1 MRVLR
6 LILTIFQWVIFL
18 SLMVIV
24 AYLAYI
30 NVGAYERVLIN
41 LGAASA
47 LAIWIG
53 IAAFWLIQANEIR
66 PIVME
71 KLHNKAA
78 ELLDF
83 AEKAKDKD
91 KDLKPL
97 VVQLKEEQAIRHKR
111 LIRAKWLALVFTGI
125 DLLLCVLF
133 LFTPIIKPGVS
144 LGTVILTMNPGLI
157 VWENVW
163 KTLGTVWLIPLAV
176 KLAVEES
183 SDGFPNLGQL
193 VDSLKSR
200 FQPSASDSGSDSGSG
215 STTADPESDPA
226 KASDTSKS
234 GKSRTASLPRSTP
247 RFYVVPYT
255 ASSSSSSSPASSPS
269 SPTET
274 PNGKTVPHA
283 G

>member
-1 MRVLR
+1 MRMLR
-6 LILTIFQWVIFL
+6 LILTIFQWGIFL

-24 AYLAYI
+24 AYLAYV

-66 PIVME
+66 PILME

-111 LIRAKWLALVFTGI
+111 LIRAKWLALIFTGI

-176 KLAVEES
+176 KLAIEES

-193 VDSLKSR
+193 MDSLKSR
-200 FQPSASDSGSDSGSG
+200 FQQSDSDTTTNSDSEP
-215 STTADPESDPA
+215 ADTS
-226 KASDTSKS
+226 KASTSKS
-234 GKSRTASLPRSTP
+234 GSLPRSTP

-255 ASSSSSSSPASSPS
+255 ASSPNPASSPS
-269 SPTET
+269 SPMEI
-274 PNGKTVPHA
+274 PNGKTATHP

>member
-1 MRVLR
+1 MRMLR

-24 AYLAYI
+24 AYLAYV

-66 PIVME
+66 PILME

-83 AEKAKDKD
+83 AEKAKD

-111 LIRAKWLALVFTGI
+111 LIRAKWLALIFTGI

-176 KLAVEES
+176 KLAIEES

-193 VDSLKSR
+193 VDTLKSR
-200 FQPSASDSGSDSGSG
+200 FQQSDSDTTTTSDSEAAG
-215 STTADPESDPA
+215 
-226 KASDTSKS
+226 TSKATPRS
-234 GKSRTASLPRSTP
+234 GSLPRSTP

-255 ASSSSSSSPASSPS
+255 SSSSPSTPASSPA
-269 SPTET
+269 SPTES
-274 PNGKTVPHA
+274 PNGKTATHP